1 MDNFITNTNV
11 ASITEAFVLGGID
24 TLKVF
29 VGYLSFAVAR
39 KYRVEKNT
47 FPNKVSD
54 WIHLSCVALLMPFA
68 SSLFLNMTGLIYF
81 ISSDDGGF
89 IRTYTFMAL
98 CSLWGAFAI
107 KQDEL
112 LRHIHKG
119 QKEADCN

>member
-1 MDNFITNTNV
+1 MTNINKV
-11 ASITEAFVLGGID
+11 SIAEAFLLGGLD
-24 TLKVF
+24 TLKVL
-29 VGYLSFAVAR
+29 VGWFSFAVAR

-54 WIHLSCVALLMPFA
+54 WIHLSCVTLFIPFA
-68 SSLFLNMTGLIYF
+68 SSLFLNITGLIYF